1 MTPQA
6 VWFAFSFNPFFLLAL
21 AIAYWAIF
29 QPDSTKLK
37 VRVLTSICLLL
48 MLSLSSS
55 AVLMA
60 AEIPEPCR
68 NVDPN
73 SWWWWFFGCGL

>member
-1 MTPQA
+1 MTPL
-6 VWFAFSFNPFFLLAL
+6 AFTLHPFFLLAL

-29 QPDSTKLK
+29 QPDSPRLK
-37 VRVLTSICLLL
+37 RNVLVSVCLLVIVAGT
-48 MLSLSSS
+48 SV
-55 AVLMA
+55 VLKA
-60 AEIPEPCR
+60 AEIREPCI